1 MGLTIDSVG
10 KKAAGESLSYGGSD
24 IVVMLAGNPNVGK
37 STVFNALTGLNQH
50 TGNWPGKTVT
60 SSIGKFSADGKEI
73 ALVDLPGT
81 YSLLPHSEEE
91 RVARDCICGGDA
103 DVTVVVCDATTIA
116 RCMNLVLQILEIT
129 NKVIVCVN
137 LIDQAKKKKID
148 IDTKLLSSVLH
159 VPVVETNA
167 RGGKGLDKLTEK
179 ILELKESN
187 TSYSAPFLYDTK
199 IETAVRCIKTENFE
213 DSRFFR
219 LRLIYDD
226 KDYISGIE
234 NKYDCK
240 IEDDNVL
247 TESIKHAKTL
257 LDTNY
262 INNTAIRDSM
272 AATIINECDKIAEAV
287 TKSQT
292 RDDRLDRKLDKIFTG
307 KYTAVPIMLLML
319 AVVFFITIYAAN
331 YPSQLLSKV
340 LFSFGDVLRNLL
352 DRIGAAWWITEPLI
366 DGVYTVMAWVVSVML
381 PPMAIFFPMFTL
393 LEDFGY
399 LPRMAFNLD
408 KCFQKCNACGKQ
420 SLCMAMGFGCN
431 AAGIVGCRIIDSPRE
446 RLIAILTNS
455 FVPCNGRF
463 PTIIAIISMFFVA
476 SLSGVVKSASA
487 ALILTAIII
496 LSVAV
501 TLTISKLLSKT
512 LLKGTPS
519 SFTLELPSYRPPK
532 VGSVIVRSI
541 FDRTLFVLARAVS
554 ISAPMGLII
563 WLLAN
568 VKIADTALITL
579 ASDYLDPLGKLMGL
593 DGVIILAF
601 ILGFPANEIVLPITL
616 MCYLSQGTLVDI
628 TDYGSI
634 FAILSQNGW
643 TWVTGICFILFSL
656 LHFPCSTTL
665 MTIKKETGSM
675 KYTALSFMIP
685 TVIGFVMCVFV
696 RVISLIATA

>member
-1 MGLTIDSVG
+1 MGLTVDSVG
-10 KKAAGESLSYGGSD
+10 KKAADNFINTNDSD
-24 IVVMLAGNPNVGK
+24 ITVMLAGNPNVGK

-60 SSIGKFSADGKEI
+60 GCVGKFTAEGKQI

-91 RVARDCICGGDA
+91 RVARDCICFDSA
-103 DVTVVVCDATTIA
+103 DVTVVVCDATTLA
-116 RCMNLVLQILEIT
+116 RCLNLVLQILEIT
-129 NKVIVCVN
+129 NKVIVCIN
-137 LIDQAKKKKID
+137 LIDQAKKKKIE
-148 IDTKLLSSVLH
+148 IDTALLSQLLN
-159 VPVVETNA
+159 VPVIETNA
-167 RGGKGLDKLTEK
+167 RTGQGLEKLTEK
-179 ILELKESN
+179 ILQISKSEAK
-187 TSYSAPFLYDTK
+187 YIAPLVYDIK
-199 IETAVRCIKTENFE
+199 IETAVSCIRTEKFE

-219 LRLIYDD
+219 LRMIYDD
-226 KDYISGIE
+226 EDYINEIE
-234 NKYDCK
+234 KRFGVSIK
-240 IEDDNVL
+240 DDKAL
-247 TESIKHAKTL
+247 SESISHAKSILKKNDFNKTQ
-257 LDTNY
+257 
-262 INNTAIRDSM
+262 IHDSF
-272 AATIINECDKIAEAV
+272 AESLISTCDKISKQV
-287 TKSQT
+287 TTSSA
-292 RDDRLDRKLDKIFTG
+292 RDDGFDRKLDKIFTG

-331 YPSQLLSKV
+331 YPSQLLSKM
-340 LFSFGDVLRNLL
+340 LFSFGDVLRSLL
-352 DRIGAAWWITEPLI
+352 ERIGAASWITEPLI

-408 KCFQKCNACGKQ
+408 KCFQKCSACGKQ

-446 RLIAILTNS
+446 RLIAILTNC

-476 SLSGVVKSASA
+476 SLSGVMKSVSA

-496 LSVAV
+496 FSVGV
-501 TLTISKLLSKT
+501 TLVISKLLSKT
-512 LLKGTPS
+512 FLKGTPS

-541 FDRTLFVLARAVS
+541 FDRTLFVLGRAIS

-568 VKIADTALITL
+568 IKIADTALITI
-579 ASDYLDPLGKLMGL
+579 AANYLDPLGKLMGL
-593 DGVIILAF
+593 DGIIILAF

-616 MCYLSQGTLVDI
+616 MCYLSQGTLVNM

-656 LHFPCSTTL
+656 MHFPCSTTML
-665 MTIKKETGSM
+665 TIKKETGSL
-675 KYTALSFMIP
+675 KYTALSFLIP
-685 TVIGFVMCVFV
+685 TAVGFAACVAV
-696 RVISLIATA
+696 NLATMIFR